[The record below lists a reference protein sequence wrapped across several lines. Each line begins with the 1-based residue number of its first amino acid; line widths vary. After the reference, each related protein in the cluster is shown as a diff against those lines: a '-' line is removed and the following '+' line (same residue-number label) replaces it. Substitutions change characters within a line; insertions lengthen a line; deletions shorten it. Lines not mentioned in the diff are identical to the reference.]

1 MIGPV
6 RTPLLLPLASLTG
19 LRRVTGVLAEEAEPE
34 LAARQSPER
43 ALADLDAKRAN
54 GEIGDAEAEAREAE
68 LIEQLLSRHGLAG
81 GT

>member
-1 MIGPV
+1 MGPV
-6 RTPLLLPLASLTG
+6 RTRLLLPLAPLTG
-19 LRRVTGVLAEEAEPE
+19 LRWVTGVLAEEAERE

-43 ALADLDAKRAN
+43 ALAELDVKRAN

>member
-1 MIGPV
+1 MGPV
-6 RTPLLLPLASLTG
+6 RTLLVLPLAPLTG
-19 LRRVTGVLAEEAEPE
+19 LRWVTGVLAEEAERE

-54 GEIGDAEAEAREAE
+54 GEIGDAEADALEAQ
-68 LIEQLLSRHGLAG
+68 LIEQLLSRHGLSG